1 MRKLLLSISLFVFL
15 FTSCEKKPYV
25 ENEILLSTICTI
37 TTYDKKAHEASLE
50 AFDLIS
56 HYESVFSRYDEQGEL
71 YKVNREAF
79 LHPVKVSDELF
90 GILKQARTYTIA
102 TSGAFNY
109 AIGPLVSLW
118 GIGTENARIPSQQEI
133 SQVVGL
139 IDWNDVVLDEEEK
152 TVSFLSEGM
161 EIDLGGIAKGWI
173 SRKVADFLSEKGVEK
188 AIINLGGNVYVLGKK
203 GINEDWTIG
212 LQDPS
217 SERGGYFAT
226 VHVSDA
232 AVVTSGAYERFIE
245 DEDGKRYSHI
255 LSSETGY
262 PVETDIASVSII
274 SEDAAK
280 ADAYATA
287 CFALGLEKAV
297 GLCTAENLEAVIL
310 AADGRCIRLP

>member
-1 MRKLLLSISLFVFL
+1 MRKLLLPIVIFVFL

-37 TTYDKKAHEASLE
+37 TTYDEKAHEVSLE

-56 HYESVFSRYDEQGEL
+56 HYEKIFSRYEENGEL

-79 LHPVKVSDELF
+79 SHPVKVSDELF
-90 GILKQARTYTIA
+90 EILQQARTYTVA

-118 GIGTENARIPSQQEI
+118 GIGTEKARIPRHEEI
-133 SQVVGL
+133 AEVLGL
-139 IDWNDVVLDEEEK
+139 LDWNAVVLDEKEK
-152 TVSFLSEGM
+152 TVSFLIEGM
-161 EIDLGGIAKGWI
+161 ELDLGGIAKGWI
-173 SRKVADFLSEKGVEK
+173 SRSIADFLSSKGVDK
-188 AIINLGGNVYVLGKK
+188 AIINLGGNVYALGEK
-203 GINEDWTIG
+203 GRGEDWTIG

-245 DEDGKRYSHI
+245 DGDGKKYSHI

-287 CFALGLEKAV
+287 CFALGLERAV
-297 GLCTAENLEAVIL
+297 ELCREEALEAVIL
-310 AADGRCIRLP
+310 TADGRCIRLP

>member
-1 MRKLLLSISLFVFL
+1 MRKLLLSFFLFVFL

-50 AFDLIS
+50 AFGLIS
-56 HYESVFSRYDEQGEL
+56 HYEKIFSRYDEQGEL

-90 GILKQARTYTIA
+90 EILEQARMYTVA

-118 GIGTENARIPSQQEI
+118 GIGTEAARFPQQEEI
-133 SQVVGL
+133 LEVLGL
-139 IDWNDVVLDEEEK
+139 LDWNAVVLDEEEK
-152 TVSFLSEGM
+152 TVSFLVEGM

-173 SRKVADFLSEKGVEK
+173 SRRVADFLSSKGVKK
-188 AIINLGGNVYVLGKK
+188 AIINLGGNVYVIGKK
-203 GINEDWTIG
+203 SRGEDWTIG

-217 SERGGYFAT
+217 FERGGYFTT

-245 DEDGKRYSHI
+245 DEDGKKYSHI

-297 GLCTAENLEAVIL
+297 ELCVAEDLEAVIL
-310 AADGRCIRLP
+310 TDDGRCIRLP